1 MTKQRFNIDSCS
13 ILNLQPDLSENPF
26 LRVLKFNLT
35 EIVCKKDWERKAE
48 KLPKLLFKLFDV
60 GRMMVSEGIGFN
72 SLFLSFKFWK

>member
-48 KLPKLLFKLFDV
+48 KLPK
-60 GRMMVSEGIGFN
+60 
-72 SLFLSFKFWK
+72 

>member
-35 EIVCKKDWERKAE
+35 EIVCKKDWEWKAD
-48 KLPKLLFKLFDV
+48 KAAQIV
-60 GRMMVSEGIGFN
+60 IQVV
-72 SLFLSFKFWK
+72 